1 MKRLVIGIL
10 CAALALLLTAAVLT
24 GYQDDRRVIL
34 MFHGTGIA
42 AKIDVLGAPPGTVI
56 LDNEA
61 TGLITSVHPGGD
73 GTFATALPPG
83 TYRVFVPNDTRTAT
97 IQVPNGDCVEVIL
110 DYRVPGVVL
119 QVPA

>member
-1 MKRLVIGIL
+1 MRRLVIGIL
-10 CAALALLLTAAVLT
+10 CASLAVLLTAAVLT
-24 GYQDDRRVIL
+24 GYQDDRRVIP

-42 AKIDVLGAPPGTVI
+42 AKIDVLGAPPGTVT

-61 TGLITSVHPGGD
+61 TGLITTADVNRN

-83 TYRVFVPNDTRTAT
+83 TYRVLVPNDTRTAT
-97 IQVPNGDCVEVIL
+97 ILIPNGDCVEVIL